1 MARMAA
7 PIPASATL
15 AEARDLW
22 RRSLE
27 AANKA
32 PKTIVTYLFAVDR
45 LAGQVGADRPINK
58 ITRAD
63 HEATLL
69 SLKGRGG
76 AEAQPASVST
86 VYRSLRAFWGWVV
99 TAEDLPVKRDPMN
112 GMRGPIVPPKEVD
125 MLSDAELRRVL
136 ATCKPRS
143 RHAYLGHR
151 DEAIIRM
158 IATTGIRLAEVANL
172 RVSDVDY
179 LSPEPT
185 FRVLGK
191 GRRPRELPI
200 DGDTLAAL
208 KLYLGPK
215 KERSRHAA
223 AGSDWLWLARGGQMS
238 AGGIAQMFAVRG
250 KAAGIARRVHPHEL
264 RHRFIHTLLSAGF
277 SEGNVMAMSGHRSR
291 SMMDRYGAIS
301 KSSRALAAF
310 RDASTAGLLPKL

>member
-112 GMRGPIVPPKEVD
+112 GMRGPPNVTPG
-125 MLSDAELRRVL
+125 RVRWVIQ
-136 ATCKPRS
+136 TP
-143 RHAYLGHR
+143 
-151 DEAIIRM
+151 
-158 IATTGIRLAEVANL
+158 
-172 RVSDVDY
+172 
-179 LSPEPT
+179 
-185 FRVLGK
+185 F
-191 GRRPRELPI
+191 
-200 DGDTLAAL
+200 
-208 KLYLGPK
+208 
-215 KERSRHAA
+215 
-223 AGSDWLWLARGGQMS
+223 
-238 AGGIAQMFAVRG
+238 
-250 KAAGIARRVHPHEL
+250 ARRWVSVRYWPHV
-264 RHRFIHTLLSAGF
+264 
-277 SEGNVMAMSGHRSR
+277 N
-291 SMMDRYGAIS
+291 
-301 KSSRALAAF
+301 
-310 RDASTAGLLPKL
+310 